1 MYAMGNFSIIIH
13 AAHSFIELVEYV
25 FTLPDVSVFLSQR
38 ISQDPLENFFGCQR
52 QRGGTHDNPN
62 VQEFQKNMQALR
74 VVNSFVKGPMKGNCR
89 GSKEVDKVSLE
100 KENYLLPKR
109 KPSHRRK

>member
-38 ISQDPLENFFGCQR
+38 ISQDPLENFFGCQ
-52 QRGGTHDNPN
+52 Q
-62 VQEFQKNMQALR
+62 Q
-74 VVNSFVKGPMKGNCR
+74 
-89 GSKEVDKVSLE
+89 
-100 KENYLLPKR
+100 
-109 KPSHRRK
+109 